1 MNNYCKKCRLRD
13 GCIRKC
19 KDAEIYEQ
27 GYCDGVSDGYKGA
40 VDVLTPYEQQPKLIT
55 KIEGLKKIKM
65 ENKYKLWVA
74 RDWGGMLY
82 AYFNKPIRDTVWKE
96 WDSDKVSL
104 SIDDSFFPELKWED
118 EPIEVELR
126 PAITDLDTKAKEYA
140 NNVTDNE
147 EIKELI
153 INAYKAGYNE

>member
-1 MNNYCKKCRLRD
+1 MNNYCKRCRLRD
-13 GCIRKC
+13 GCLRKC
-19 KDAEIYEQ
+19 KEAEIYEQ
-27 GYCDGVSDGYKGA
+27 GYCDA
-40 VDVLTPYEQQPKLIT
+40 VKE
-55 KIEGLKKIKM
+55 LKKLKKTTM

-74 RDWGGMLY
+74 RDWGGILD

-126 PAITDLDTKAKEYA
+126 PTITDLDTKAEEYA
-140 NNVTDNE
+140 NNVTDNN
-147 EIKELI
+147 ELREMI
-153 INAYKAGYNE
+153 VNAFKAGYNI

>member
-1 MNNYCKKCRLRD
+1 
-13 GCIRKC
+13 
-19 KDAEIYEQ
+19 
-27 GYCDGVSDGYKGA
+27 
-40 VDVLTPYEQQPKLIT
+40 
-55 KIEGLKKIKM
+55 M

-74 RDWGGMLY
+74 RDWGGMLF

-118 EPIEVELR
+118 QPIEIRIR
-126 PAITDLDTKAKEYA
+126 PAITDLDTKAQEYA
-140 NNVTDNE
+140 NSVTDNE

>member
-1 MNNYCKKCRLRD
+1 
-13 GCIRKC
+13 
-19 KDAEIYEQ
+19 
-27 GYCDGVSDGYKGA
+27 
-40 VDVLTPYEQQPKLIT
+40 
-55 KIEGLKKIKM
+55 M

-74 RDWGGMLY
+74 RDWGGMLF

-126 PAITDLDTKAKEYA
+126 PVITDLDAKAQEYED
-140 NNVTDNE
+140 NVTDNK
-147 EIKELI
+147 EIRELI
-153 INAYKAGYNE
+153 INAFKAGYNI